1 MYVCVKNY
9 KNPVYMCKGIETFCY
24 LHIFFIAYIY
34 IYIYIYILELRKILK
49 KG

>member
-24 LHIFFIAYIY
+24 LHIFFIAFLQ
-34 IYIYIYILELRKILK
+34 YIYILELRKILK